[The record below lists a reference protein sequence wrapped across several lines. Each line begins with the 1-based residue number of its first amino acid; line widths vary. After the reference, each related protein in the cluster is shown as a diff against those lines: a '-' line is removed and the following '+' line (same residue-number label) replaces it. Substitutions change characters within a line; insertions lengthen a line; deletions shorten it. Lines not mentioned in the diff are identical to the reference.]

1 MPRSFNAS
9 STGYVECD
17 CVLLCTFM
25 QVPGVG
31 EMRHGTEGWKCLETS
46 MRTMVAI
53 LDGAGMTVMLFL
65 CVCVCACVCICL
77 CVYVCVCMCVCVC
90 ACGTNGG
97 HQRQASLLVGQLPLS
112 ILLCVQKRCC
122 LCFRLLNNVR
132 IVFGDKRVHVYS
144 GRCPGI
150 LVVRGQAGLFRG

>member
-53 LDGAGMTVMLFL
+53 LDGAGMTVILFL
-65 CVCVCACVCICL
+65 CV
-77 CVYVCVCMCVCVC
+77 YVVCMCVYMFVCVC
-90 ACGTNGG
+90 VCVCLRYKRWTPEAGKLVSWSTASE
-97 HQRQASLLVGQLPLS
+97 HPSVRAKKVLFVFQAVE
-112 ILLCVQKRCC
+112 
-122 LCFRLLNNVR
+122 
-132 IVFGDKRVHVYS
+132 
-144 GRCPGI
+144 
-150 LVVRGQAGLFRG
+150 